1 MNMKHKTMLL
11 SAALALLFS
20 ATASASASATTS
32 ADHEYE
38 VGLAAAMDYRYS
50 EALVQFRLAATQGN
64 LDAQRTIGLMLLYGD
79 RLYGADVHRNDDEAI
94 HWLKLAK
101 TSGDETS
108 AFVLEKLARR
118 GK

>member
-20 ATASASASATTS
+20 ATASASATTS

-79 RLYGADVHRNDDEAI
+79 RLYGADVHR
-94 HWLKLAK
+94 
-101 TSGDETS
+101 G
-108 AFVLEKLARR
+108 
-118 GK
+118 